1 MKKRILTGIKPT
13 GEYLHLWNYF
23 GSIQHMLEYQN
34 SGDFDVFMFIPNMH
48 ALTALHDA
56 DKIRQYTMNALKTYI
71 ACGIDPKKSLIYNQ
85 AMIPAHAQL
94 ARVLQCITN
103 MGTAER
109 MHGYKDAINK
119 GKAGEISVGVFTYPI
134 LMAADILLYDI
145 DVVPVGKDQKQHVEY
160 ARDIAEKFNKLFG
173 ETFKMPEPKID
184 SNVATV
190 PGIDGRKMSKS
201 YNNYIGLMD
210 DEKTVLK
217 KVKLISTD
225 TKWVD
230 ESKNPD
236 ESNLYQIMKLFLTP
250 EDDAKIRSDFINGGR
265 GYGSIKEELHE
276 KIMAFLT
283 PIQERYRQLDD
294 TDIIKIINESTPKAR
309 EIAQAKLDE
318 VYKNVWFYLS

>member
-1 MKKRILTGIKPT
+1 MKKRILTGLQAT
-13 GEYLHLWNYF
+13 GEHLHIGNYF
-23 GSIQHMLEYQN
+23 GSIKYVLDYQN
-34 SGDFDVFMFIPNMH
+34 GGEYETFLMLANMH
-48 ALTALHDA
+48 SLSGFYDA
-56 DKIRQYTMNALKTYI
+56 DKIRQYSMNILKLYV
-71 ACGIDPKKSLIYNQ
+71 ACGIDPSKTIIFNQ

-145 DVVPVGKDQKQHVEY
+145 DTVPVGKDQKQHVEY

-173 ETFKMPEPKID
+173 EIFKIPAPKID
-184 SNVATV
+184 ENVAVV

-217 KVKLISTD
+217 KVKIISTD
-225 TKWVD
+225 TKGVD
-230 ESKNPD
+230 EAKNPD

-250 EDDAKIRSDFINGGR
+250 EEDEKIRSEFINGGR
-265 GYGSIKEELHE
+265 GYGSFKEELAQ
-276 KIMAFLT
+276 KITTFLA
-283 PIQERYRQLDD
+283 PIQERYNSITDA
-294 TDIIKIINESTPKAR
+294 DIIKMVEESTPKANA
-309 EIAQAKLDE
+309 IAQAKIED
-318 VYKNVWFYLS
+318 VYKKVGFIL